1 MKPELRQRISG
12 FIDRNKAL
20 FLLSYFAI
28 YLPWFGHLEK
38 TVTTHFHVIHTALD
52 DYIPFCEYFI
62 IPYLLWFGYVGWGIG
77 YFYLKDRSEYF
88 RLCAMLFT
96 GMTIFLIVSTI
107 YPNGHYL
114 RPTTFARDNIFVHI
128 VKWLYASD
136 TATNLF
142 PSIHVYNSIAEIGR
156 AHV

>member
-77 YFYLKDRSEYF
+77 YFYLKDRSG
-88 RLCAMLFT
+88 CAQCCL
-96 GMTIFLIVSTI
+96 
-107 YPNGHYL
+107 P
-114 RPTTFARDNIFVHI
+114 
-128 VKWLYASD
+128 
-136 TATNLF
+136 
-142 PSIHVYNSIAEIGR
+142 E
-156 AHV
+156 

>member
-1 MKPELRQRISG
+1 MSRRNACAIIAVMKKLNELLTIYIERTDIMKPELRQRISG

-62 IPYLLWFGYVGWGIG
+62 IPYLL
-77 YFYLKDRSEYF
+77 
-88 RLCAMLFT
+88 
-96 GMTIFLIVSTI
+96 
-107 YPNGHYL
+107 
-114 RPTTFARDNIFVHI
+114 
-128 VKWLYASD
+128 
-136 TATNLF
+136 
-142 PSIHVYNSIAEIGR
+142 
-156 AHV
+156 